1 MEFRKGAFDFQ
12 TSQQNPSAQMANAK
26 QWRMSPESFKRA
38 QSVLINKQIT
48 CPFSEFWGDGSKA
61 SSDGLRMQLG
71 VSSIHSDFNPH
82 YGNKKGTTIYRHTA
96 DKYIS
101 HYVEVIATNQ
111 REAASAIDGAIGH
124 DTELNI
130 EEHFSDTNAYT
141 DTAFA
146 LFHLLGFKFE
156 PRIRDIGSMNL
167 YTIKSPDQYKKMQPL
182 IKRAVN
188 LNLIE
193 KHYDEIKQ
201 IAYSIQ
207 TRKTSAKII
216 LNKLGSYA
224 RKNKVAQALSELGKI
239 EKTIFL
245 LEYAINEDLRKVITQ
260 MLNRGELINDLAREL
275 FNGQR
280 GKFMEKDF
288 EKQLQSASA
297 LNILINAI
305 SLWNTVYLQQA
316 YNYCKNSEPEITKYL
331 EYTSPIIW
339 RHINLL
345 GEYKIDLTTLPEELR
360 ELNQGK

>member
-1 MEFRKGAFDFQ
+1 
-12 TSQQNPSAQMANAK
+12 
-26 QWRMSPESFKRA
+26 
-38 QSVLINKQIT
+38 
-48 CPFSEFWGDGSKA
+48 
-61 SSDGLRMQLG
+61 
-71 VSSIHSDFNPH
+71 
-82 YGNKKGTTIYRHTA
+82 
-96 DKYIS
+96 
-101 HYVEVIATNQ
+101 
-111 REAASAIDGAIGH
+111 
-124 DTELNI
+124 
-130 EEHFSDTNAYT
+130 
-141 DTAFA
+141 
-146 LFHLLGFKFE
+146 
-156 PRIRDIGSMNL
+156 
-167 YTIKSPDQYKKMQPL
+167 MQPL
-182 IKRAVN
+182 SKRAVN
-188 LNLIE
+188 LNVIE

-331 EYTSPIIW
+331 EYTAPIIW

-345 GEYKIDLTTLPEELR
+345 GEYKIDLTP
-360 ELNQGK
+360 